1 MENVKIFNVKKSPD
15 DARDYVYQPKQKISI
30 KKMPVKVDLTS
41 KLGVKP
47 YNQYDIGSCT
57 ANATAAAIQFL
68 QKLGGLKKV
77 MPSRLF
83 IYYNS
88 RAIAGMEN
96 EDSGAYL
103 RDVVKAI
110 NKQGYVAEKDY
121 TYTRKNLFAK
131 PSDEIYK
138 AAASNVI
145 AGYER
150 IEDGNVTKMMA
161 CLAEGYP
168 FVFGMVVYNQSYS
181 IAEKTGVMPM
191 PKKNDDV
198 IGGHAVI
205 AVGYD
210 SDRKAFIVRNS
221 YGTSW
226 GNKGYFLLPFDFADN
241 PKLMWDCWVLKQ

>member
-1 MENVKIFNVKKSPD
+1 MENVRIFNVKKSPE
-15 DARDYVYQPKQKISI
+15 DARDYVYQPKQKIVI
-30 KKMPVKVDLTS
+30 KKLPTKVDLTS

-88 RAIAGMEN
+88 RAIAGTES

-103 RDVVKAI
+103 RDVVKAV
-110 NKQGYVAEKDY
+110 NKQGYVPEKNY

-131 PSDEIYK
+131 PSDELYVD
-138 AAASNVI
+138 AATRCVSA
-145 AGYER
+145 YER
-150 IEDGNVTKMMA
+150 IEDGNVSTMMN

-168 FVFGMVVYNQSYS
+168 FVFGMVVYNQAFS

-191 PKKNDDV
+191 PKKNDDI

-210 SDRKAFIVRNS
+210 LERKAFIVRNS
-221 YGTSW
+221 YGASW

-241 PKLMWDCWVLKQ
+241 PELMWDCWVLKQ